1 MGRPCP
7 RWQAAGGSAPGWQD
21 CTWWV
26 VAWDSGSVRVRGVAA
41 TRSKTTWSR
50 PARMSRHGGGGQ
62 RHTTAGA
69 CRATASVSVAWRRH
83 GRGAGPVVTGRHGHG
98 RGTGSDVTRRLGHGR
113 GTGPVMVR
121 RLGQRL
127 RGRATA
133 RGRPRRCQGSPA
145 GRCPALQDSLAS
157 ATPVRGC
164 ISDRGGG
171 KTTALGADLTP
182 RPPLHLVER
191 GSAAEA
197 GRGPG
202 DDNGVVRMECDAGN
216 GSAGVAGPRAALA
229 AVSDAVCRGLHGC
242 RGRGPR

>member
-1 MGRPCP
+1 
-7 RWQAAGGSAPGWQD
+7 
-21 CTWWV
+21 
-26 VAWDSGSVRVRGVAA
+26 
-41 TRSKTTWSR
+41 
-50 PARMSRHGGGGQ
+50 MSRHGGGGQ

-83 GRGAGPVVTGRHGHG
+83 GRGAGPVVAQRLGHGRGAGSDVTGRHGHG

-133 RGRPRRCQGSPA
+133 RGRHGGARVPRP
-145 GRCPALQDSLAS
+145 
-157 ATPVRGC
+157 
-164 ISDRGGG
+164 
-171 KTTALGADLTP
+171 GAARRSRIVLHLPLPSEGAYRTGVGERQRSWGTDLTP
-182 RPPLHLVER
+182 RPPLYQVER
-191 GSAAEA
+191 GCAAEA

-202 DDNGVVRMECDAGN
+202 DDNGVVRTECDAGN

-242 RGRGPR
+242 RSRGPR